1 MLVLPTSV
9 LSNLTRTFA
18 TTVMFCDAFS
28 LCTLHVYTPASVSSA
43 RLMMNFR
50 SAGIRLKRPFSDSI
64 SLTFLPSFDQLNS
77 KPSCVTLHP
86 SVNGFAISKNFS
98 LLEASS

>member
-64 SLTFLPSFDQLNS
+64 SLTFLPY
-77 KPSCVTLHP
+77 P